1 MTALVL
7 ATCAPVTIATTVLA
21 AEDFE
26 YSPNISNDV
35 FRHDANKFASAL
47 VKPGAIPTCRFKTPF
62 LAAYTLMGLGLF
74 RMTAF
79 NFTFTNFTNFVRSA
93 GSTHPQY
100 ALASSA
106 TAVARIMGASVNQK
120 GILMADVV
128 VVPLSSDGMVHPIA
142 APSNVAL
149 PTLSSE
155 PALHTLGPVKINGTK
170 YSGCRNAGFDL
181 GNEFVAEPHDGD
193 LYLRNVGEFEANPK
207 LMAEHADPATVFPI
221 IGTLGAAVTTTA
233 ILNFRDISAVVDST
247 QGTALGTGLSI
258 SISSGTVNAGPIRM
272 RRGAMPTL
280 GIEIQPLSATQTHPF
295 TLNAAATMPAG

>member
-7 ATCAPVTIATTVLA
+7 ATCAPVTLATTVVA

-26 YSPNISNDV
+26 YSPGISQDV

-47 VKPGAIPTCRFKTPF
+47 VKPGAIPVCRFKTPF
-62 LAAYTLMGLGLF
+62 LAAYTLMGVGLF

-79 NFTFTNFTNFVRSA
+79 NFTFTQFSAFVRSG

-100 ALASSA
+100 ALAASA
-106 TAVARIMGASVNQK
+106 SAVGRILGASVNQR
-120 GILMADVV
+120 GILMADVA

-149 PTLSSE
+149 PTLAAE
-155 PALHTLGPVKINGTK
+155 PTLHTLGAVEINGTK

-181 GNEFVAEPHDGD
+181 GNDFVAEPHDGD
-193 LYLRNVGEFEANPK
+193 LYLRNVGEYQADPK
-207 LMAEHADPATVFPI
+207 LMAEHADPSTVFPI
-221 IGTLGAAVTTTA
+221 IGGLGAPITSTA
-233 ILNFRDISAVVDST
+233 KLYFRAISAAVDAT

-258 SISSGTVNAGPIRM
+258 SISSGSVNAGPIRM
-272 RRGAMPTL
+272 RRGSMPTL
-280 GIEIQPLSATQTHPF
+280 GIEMQPLSATQTHPF
-295 TLNAAATMPAG
+295 TFNTSATMPAG